1 MTAPLLRLSGVTKSF
16 GTTRA
21 LSEVDLDVAAGEA
34 HALVG
39 ENGAGKSTLLGILAG
54 VVAPDTGRVEIDGT
68 PVVIDG
74 AARAQ
79 ALGIGTVFQ
88 ELSLADSLSV
98 AENIFVGRL
107 PTVAGVVRWGEL
119 RRRAR
124 EILSA
129 LAIDVDVDRAVDS
142 LPAGA
147 RQLVEIA
154 KALSLQSRIL
164 LLDEPTS
171 ALTAEEAEALLRLVG
186 RLKANGIGIV
196 YVSHKLGEVFQIADR
211 ITVLRDGRKVSSLP
225 TALTSA
231 DAVVHDMVGHH
242 LTDFV
247 EASGEVGA
255 VAVAARGLGR
265 PGEFAEVDLT
275 VRFGEIVG
283 IAGLLG
289 ARRSE
294 LARTLSGI
302 LAPHHGSIEIRG
314 HMVRLRSLRDAMRR
328 GIAYV
333 PEERKTDG
341 LFLTRSVSDNL
352 AAAALERFTRVGLI
366 DGRAMRI
373 AAERTLSRFH
383 VRAPSLD
390 AEAGRLSGGNQQK
403 LMLSKW
409 LEIDPAIVVMN
420 EPTKGVDVESKHEI
434 HHEIRTL
441 RAAGKALLIVSS
453 DLPELLALTD
463 RIIVMREGRVVGAL
477 ETRSTSEEQIM
488 GLASGATRRMIGEA
502 A

>member
-1 MTAPLLRLSGVTKSF
+1 MEKRERQEGITTGQAKGQTQRWQPLQPNLARVNEAARRSGPPRV
-16 GTTRA
+16 
-21 LSEVDLDVAAGEA
+21 LSEEPTAVTPHGGICGGESQQW
-34 HALVG
+34 L
-39 ENGAGKSTLLGILAG
+39 SYPTRI
-54 VVAPDTGRVEIDGT
+54 EIDGR

-107 PTVAGVVRWGEL
+107 PTFAGVIRWGEL

-129 LAIDVDVDRAVDS
+129 LAIDVDVDRAVNS

-171 ALTAEEAEALLRLVG
+171 ALTAEEVEALLSLIG

-196 YVSHKLGEVFQIADR
+196 YVSHRLGEVFQIADR
-211 ITVLRDGRKVSSLP
+211 ITVLRDGRKVSTRS
-225 TALTSA
+225 TALTSS

-242 LTDFV
+242 LTEFV

-255 VAVAARGLGR
+255 VAVVARGLGR

-283 IAGLLG
+283 LAGLLG

-294 LARTLSGI
+294 LARTLVGI

-314 HMVRLRSLRDAMRR
+314 HIVRLRSLRDAMRR
-328 GIAYV
+328 GVAYV

-352 AAAALERFTRVGLI
+352 AVAALARFTRVGLL

-383 VRAPSLD
+383 VRAPGLD

-403 LMLSKW
+403 LMLGAERADFMVGSH
-409 LEIDPAIVVMN
+409 A
-420 EPTKGVDVESKHEI
+420 S
-434 HHEIRTL
+434 IRRRRL
-441 RAAGKALLIVSS
+441 WWA
-453 DLPELLALTD
+453 
-463 RIIVMREGRVVGAL
+463 
-477 ETRSTSEEQIM
+477 RS
-488 GLASGATRRMIGEA
+488 
-502 A
+502 